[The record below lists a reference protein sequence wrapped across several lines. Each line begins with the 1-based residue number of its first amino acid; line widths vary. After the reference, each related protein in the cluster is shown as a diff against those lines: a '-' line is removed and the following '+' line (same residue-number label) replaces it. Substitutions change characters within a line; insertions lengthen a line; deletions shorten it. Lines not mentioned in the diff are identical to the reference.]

1 MSPFSKTKL
10 RTLRCWRLN
19 PWLHTRKARTLSLNY
34 KSSFHFFTS
43 VFMPIQPHRK
53 NGQICPGCLHTT
65 HKVYRHTPATLLRN
79 SWQEFGMDSYGKRKV
94 VLSFT
99 ESYLFKKKS
108 IRACKTGE
116 SRPTDLQVLVLF

>member
-1 MSPFSKTKL
+1 MASHKKGKDSITELQVQLP
-10 RTLRCWRLN
+10 
-19 PWLHTRKARTLSLNY
+19 P
-34 KSSFHFFTS
+34 FTS

-65 HKVYRHTPATLLRN
+65 HKVYRHIPATLIRN
-79 SWQEFGMDSYGKRKV
+79 SWQEFEMDSYGKRKV

-108 IRACKTGE
+108 TGLERLGRVGRLISKSLSCFKDQIEKTTSCPPQSGTE
-116 SRPTDLQVLVLF
+116 NL